1 MRLVERTIP
10 GTVFAFRFLFGI
22 DSNQAFVGW
31 GYLTFAVD
39 VEKPGRSVLSA
50 DILVG
55 HSVRCAST
63 FKRNR
68 IGKVF
73 GLCRRPFCVAQ
84 DPLRTAAYNV
94 CCHIHFSAAG
104 GFRQTTPDR
113 LRPVCPSAS

>member
-68 IGKVF
+68 IGKIPS
-73 GLCRRPFCVAQ
+73 GLPRTTFVVISTFRPQAVSAKQRLIGFALCV
-84 DPLRTAAYNV
+84 
-94 CCHIHFSAAG
+94 
-104 GFRQTTPDR
+104 
-113 LRPVCPSAS
+113 RPPPSV